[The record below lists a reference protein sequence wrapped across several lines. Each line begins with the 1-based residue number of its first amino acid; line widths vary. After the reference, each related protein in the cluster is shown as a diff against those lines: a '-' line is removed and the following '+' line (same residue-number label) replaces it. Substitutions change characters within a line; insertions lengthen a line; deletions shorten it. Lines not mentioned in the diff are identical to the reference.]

1 MKETYISRVKR
12 ALLDVPGANPKKL
25 MEHEACKGM
34 KAHQVKNALDQ
45 VRYRKTKKKW
55 VESNQDRI
63 LLKGAKHRANRL
75 GLEFDITADD
85 IKIPERCPMLD
96 IKLQKYDKPG
106 GHSASPTVDRIDSSK
121 GYIKGNV
128 RVISM
133 RANRMKSDANIE
145 NVKALL
151 EYLERG
157 RE

>member
-12 ALLDVPGANPKKL
+12 ALLDVPGANSKKL
-25 MEHEACKGM
+25 MKHEACKGM

-55 VESNQDRI
+55 VESNQDRV
-63 LLKGAKHRANRL
+63 LHKNARCRARKSGIEFNIEAEDVVIPKKCPVL
-75 GLEFDITADD
+75 GITLEKFN
-85 IKIPERCPMLD
+85 
-96 IKLQKYDKPG
+96 KPG
-106 GHSASPTVDRIDSSK
+106 GHHASPTIDRIDPSK
-121 GYIKGNV
+121 GYVKGNV

-157 RE
+157 KE

>member
-12 ALLDVPGANPKKL
+12 ALLDMPGANPKKL
-25 MEHEACKGM
+25 LEHEACKGM
-34 KAHQVKNALDQ
+34 KTYQVKNALDQ
-45 VRYRKTKKKW
+45 VRYKKVKKKW

-63 LLKGAKHRANRL
+63 LLKGAKHRANRS
-75 GLEFDITADD
+75 GLEFDITIDD

-96 IKLQKYDKPG
+96 IELEKYNKPG
-106 GHSASPTVDRIDSSK
+106 GHSASPTIDRIDPSK
-121 GYIKGNV
+121 GYVKGNV

-151 EYLERG
+151 DYLERG
-157 RE
+157 KD